1 MTLRRTV
8 GGISLAASV
17 CLGAATVTTGP
28 AAASPRPVPTCGAGL
43 ASSAA
48 ATLARTMPVGRT
60 ARERAAWAAKSLA
73 ERQRLIEGFNAAV
86 APAACRAAA
95 DLAAKPP
102 VPDGAAPWRDI
113 VSGKATLHRSGKALR
128 FSKAAPAPAIRT
140 LLTGQDLDGDG
151 LDDGL
156 ESDVGDS

>member
-1 MTLRRTV
+1 MKLRRTV

-28 AAASPRPVPTCGAGL
+28 AAAAPRPVPTCGAGL

-60 ARERAAWAAKSLA
+60 AQERAAWAAKSLA

-86 APAACRAAA
+86 APAACRAVAN
-95 DLAAKPP
+95 LAAKPP
-102 VPDGAAPWRDI
+102 VPDGAAAWR
-113 VSGKATLHRSGKALR
+113 G
-128 FSKAAPAPAIRT
+128 APSPET
-140 LLTGQDLDGDG
+140 TP
-151 LDDGL
+151 
-156 ESDVGDS
+156 